1 MSVHPIN
8 ACFPDLKLFWKIKAG
23 WGKWSGKSTL
33 QSAIL
38 SNSGNTLKLCATK
51 PFGGDVEVARGKT
64 AGYGHNARDA
74 TMGNPEPSDSCQRAR
89 AEGATTSRE

>member
-1 MSVHPIN
+1 MQ
-8 ACFPDLKLFWKIKAG
+8 A

-74 TMGNPEPSDSCQRAR
+74 TMGNPEPSDSPPTPALWGEEG